1 LAIIALIIL
10 AGSAVTG
17 GVLGGFYE
25 GSLYSNVMGQNQ
37 EAKNGDLSFWDR
49 FNNVLLGATLG
60 LAVGS
65 ALVMLLAGGVAVAA
79 GGATVA
85 VGIGGTAGQLFAIG
99 ALGFNAF
106 LLASMFWST
115 SELDLIELP
124 TTQLP

>member
-1 LAIIALIIL
+1 MAIIALIIL